1 MIGKLTHRNDPPPE
15 SLALTDEPSLTP
27 RYTRPAIIAHWL
39 IALLMIGNIVLGLVA
54 EKLPDDRIRLAID
67 THKSIGIIVLGL
79 VAMRTLWRLGH
90 KPPLFSQSMAPW
102 ERGLAHATHL
112 GLYVLMLW
120 MPLTGWAHDSAWKA
134 APEIPM
140 KLFGVFEWPRIG
152 FIMALPAER
161 KEYLHDVLGTMH
173 EVGGYMLIALVILH
187 LAGALKHQFIDGE
200 PEFRRMWPR

>member
-1 MIGKLTHRNDPPPE
+1 MKLFLVFVALTFAPLIASAQDCSRVAATLNLTNATVTAATVMPAGSFTPPPE
-15 SLALTDEPSLTP
+15 GTAAPRPITGLPTFCRVQLTLTP
-27 RYTRPAIIAHWL
+27 SADSDIKTE
-39 IALLMIGNIVLGLVA
+39 V
-54 EKLPDDRIRLAID
+54 
-67 THKSIGIIVLGL
+67 
-79 VAMRTLWRLGH
+79 
-90 KPPLFSQSMAPW
+90 
-102 ERGLAHATHL
+102 
-112 GLYVLMLW
+112 W